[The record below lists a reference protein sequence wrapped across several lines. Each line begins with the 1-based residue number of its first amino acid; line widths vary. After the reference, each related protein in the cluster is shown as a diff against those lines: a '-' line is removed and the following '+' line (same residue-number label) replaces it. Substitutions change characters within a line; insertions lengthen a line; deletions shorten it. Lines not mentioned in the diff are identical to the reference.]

1 MYVLLYNKLERKKKD
16 YIRITLIFSFRQ
28 LSELKWKEQ
37 FEVEMVSKQKLCILN
52 LVLQLSAMKLLLCH
66 WPGKGFWPPGQ
77 SHQYHPWGKMKPT
90 LASQPKLF
98 WLCHCLLYHWT
109 ACHLDGRQV
118 FTPRRKPGTSGV
130 PWPGMNASAINRK
143 TGKLCKKPSNR
154 ISAVFWLIVVLRVGY
169 VILRHGCEMVFSLDS
184 GKGT

>member
-1 MYVLLYNKLERKKKD
+1 MQ
-16 YIRITLIFSFRQ
+16 SFQ
-28 LSELKWKEQ
+28 LSIILQLEAT
-37 FEVEMVSKQKLCILN
+37 EVGMVRKQKLCILN
-52 LVLQLSAMKLLLCH
+52 FVLQLSAMKLLPCH

-77 SHQYHPWGKMKPT
+77 FHQYHPWGKMKPT

-109 ACHLDGRQV
+109 VCHLDGRQV

-130 PWPGMNASAINRK
+130 PWLGMNASAINRK
-143 TGKLCKKPSNR
+143 TGKLCQKPSNR
-154 ISAVFWLIVVLRVGY
+154 IAAVSWLIIVLKVGY
-169 VILRHGCEMVFSLDS
+169 VILRHGCEMVFFSLDS